1 MGLAQA
7 QWVLLGTGA
16 LFTFSLLVHIGAA
29 IYDPATGKKRPEEG
43 KSWRILLAIFEWLPF
58 ISIL

>member
-1 MGLAQA
+1 MR
-7 QWVLLGTGA
+7 WVLLGAGIFY
-16 LFTFSLLVHIGAA
+16 FTFSLLVHIGAA

-43 KSWRILLAIFEWLPF
+43 KPDRILNAIFEWFPL